1 MFISIIKGLEHFNY
15 YDKYEIYLDNLY
27 ITINDKL
34 TINDKN
40 YHLNKKIYYEND
52 YIIFINPK
60 RNKFYANYK
69 YQKLTHLEI
78 SCNKNTMIQNIFL
91 DKIVF
96 IDDNLLT
103 TDSNYVF
110 INNVKTKTKQLKE
123 NDIIE
128 IFDLRIIY
136 CHLFYLINDKKL
148 KINRFKIKEFHKYYN
163 YTIVKAKINYRKQ
176 LKKPIVNHQLKN
188 LNISTVSDNN
198 NVFLTILPSVVMS
211 LSSVTVGL
219 LSAYNAYVNNRSIN
233 EIIIFLILPISM
245 LISSI
250 VIMPLQHYLNK
261 KRQKLQLETEYV
273 KYELYLDELFK
284 VLKNKL
290 EDYNDYLNSRYFNF
304 KQLLGTENLYNKQ
317 KFHDD
322 YLNICIGQGIVKTN
336 FKMKHSIKDE
346 RILKRIDKYN
356 RSISILNNNFIELS
370 LLNYKYI
377 SIVNSNNYFGYL
389 LLQLISYYPAG
400 CFNMVAILNEKQ
412 LNNKYYLKY
421 INHFNYHGTRLIAK
435 NSLNIKEINKL
446 LENSDKDNIIIV
458 YDTTLI
464 NYVNLK
470 ATYLIICE
478 SENIYPESDVVI
490 DSKEN
495 KYYLNKDE
503 FDFEFNSGNIEKRI
517 IELNN
522 YKFSNEQYAKIKTS
536 LYELFNIDSINK
548 LVTKDYN
555 RSLDTIIGYN
565 FENEQVSLDIHENG
579 DGAHGLIV
587 GTTGSGKSELII
599 SLLLSLAMNYSPK
612 VLNMV
617 IIDFKGTTI
626 ISNLVYKK
634 FKLPHV
640 INSLSN
646 IDESTIERAL
656 CSFKIECKKRMI
668 LFKRMSELTNE
679 SSMNI
684 DLYQQVFKEE
694 YNLDYLAHLLIVI
707 DEFAELKSNNDYFIG
722 EIISLARI
730 GRSLGIHLLLSTQ
743 KVSGV
748 VSEEILANISYRIC
762 LKLNDVSES
771 KMIIGTKDAY
781 YIKNPGE
788 FYLYHNQELTN
799 GRSVMSSVTSDIKSL
814 SEKVII
820 LDNMMHELHK
830 SNIRKSNSLK
840 QNEAIVKYLNN
851 LYRFNCSTL
860 WLDKLTKIKYEELLL
875 KYKDSAKL
883 VLGEYDDIN
892 KREQGVMNYDINTN
906 AVLFSLNSDLKSSF
920 ISNLLYGFNRLKSKM
935 IIIDFSHS
943 GFINFVGC
951 KNIIDVSEDIKHTY
965 DIFNFLEKRLKL
977 DKLLVVINNACTL
990 YREYPDLSER
1000 LFVLMNESYKTHITF
1015 LIVANN
1021 YQSVNFKHLNIIKN
1035 KYALD
1040 IKSKTELINIFDEI
1054 PVSYEEG
1061 IYFDGNYYNFK
1072 LALNSKEINKLIYDS
1087 CDEIV
1092 QRIPKIIK
1100 FEINKDKILLGYNL
1114 QSYKKIYHD
1123 LSKKLLITSFDF
1135 ELIEI
1140 YRVEYSNL
1148 DNIDVISFN
1157 NNICNNYNFVL
1168 FLKQGIRKQFIFDND
1183 IDVKNEDEA
1192 IYIRNH
1198 KVERIKY
1205 ANEGLCKL

>member
-1 MFISIIKGLEHFNY
+1 MFISIIKGSEHFNY
-15 YDKYEIYLDNLY
+15 YDKNEIYLENLN
-27 ITINDKL
+27 IQINDKL
-34 TINDKN
+34 IINNKEWN
-40 YHLNKKIYYEND
+40 LNKKIYYEND
-52 YIIFINPK
+52 YVIFINPK
-60 RNKFYANYK
+60 KSKFYANYK
-69 YQKLTHLEI
+69 YQKMTHLEI
-78 SCNKNTMIQNIFL
+78 SGNKNTMIQNKFL

-96 IDDNLLT
+96 IDDDILT
-103 TDSNYVF
+103 TESNYVF
-110 INNVKTKTKQLKE
+110 INNVKTKTKKLEE
-123 NDIIE
+123 NDLIE
-128 IFDLRIIY
+128 IFDLRIIFN
-136 CHLFYLINDKKL
+136 HLFYLINDKNL
-148 KINRFKIKEFHKYYN
+148 KMIKYNITEFHKYFDH
-163 YTIVKAKINYRKQ
+163 TIMKAKINYRRQ

-198 NVFLTILPSVVMS
+198 NIFLTILPSVVMS

-219 LSAYNAYVNNRSIN
+219 LSAYNAYINNRSLN

-261 KRQKLQLETEYV
+261 KRQKVQLESEYV
-273 KYELYLDELFK
+273 EYELYLDELFK

-290 EDYNDYLNSRYFNF
+290 KDYDNYLNSRYLNF
-304 KQLLGTENLYNKQ
+304 KQLLITDNLYNKQ

-336 FKMKHSIKDE
+336 FKMEHSIKDE
-346 RILKRIDKYN
+346 RILKKIDKYN
-356 RSISILNNNFIELS
+356 NRISILNNNFIEIS
-370 LLNYKYI
+370 LFNYKYI
-377 SIVNSNNYFGYL
+377 SIVNNNNYFNYW

-400 CFNMVAILNEKQ
+400 CFNMVALVNEKQ
-412 LNNKYYLKY
+412 LNKNYYLKY
-421 INHFNYHGTRLIAK
+421 ISHFNYHGIRLIAK
-435 NSLNIKEINKL
+435 NVSNIKEINKL
-446 LENSDKDNIIIV
+446 LENSNKDTIIIV

-464 NYVNLK
+464 NYVNIK
-470 ATYLIICE
+470 ATFLIICE
-478 SENIYPESDVVI
+478 SENIYPKSDIVI

-495 KYYLNKDE
+495 KYYINKNE
-503 FDFEFNSGNIEKRI
+503 FDFEFISGNIEKRVT
-517 IELNN
+517 ELNN
-522 YKFSNEQYAKIKTS
+522 YKFTNEKYTKTKSS
-536 LYELFNIDSINK
+536 LYELFNIESITE

-555 RSLDTIIGYN
+555 RSLDTVIGYN
-565 FENEQVSLDIHENG
+565 FNNEQVSLDIHENA

-587 GTTGSGKSELII
+587 GTTGSGKSEFII

-626 ISNLVYKK
+626 ISNLVYKNA
-634 FKLPHV
+634 KLPHV
-640 INSLSN
+640 INNLSN

-656 CSFKIECKKRMI
+656 FSFKIECKKRMI
-668 LFKRMSELTNE
+668 LFKKMSEITNE

-684 DLYQQVFKEE
+684 DLYQQVYKEE

-707 DEFAELKSNNDYFIG
+707 DEFAELKSSNDYFIS

-762 LKLNDVSES
+762 LKLNNVSES

-788 FYLYHNQELTN
+788 FYLYHNQELTY
-799 GRSVMSSVTSDIKSL
+799 GKSVMSSVTSDIKSL

-830 SNIRKSNSLK
+830 SNIRTSNSLK
-840 QNEAIVKYLNN
+840 QNEAIVTYLNS
-851 LYRFNCSTL
+851 LYRFDCSAL
-860 WLDKLTKIKYEELLL
+860 WLDKLTKKSYNELLL
-875 KYKDSAKL
+875 KYKSSAKL
-883 VLGEYDDIN
+883 MIGEYDDIN
-892 KREQGVMNYDINTN
+892 KREQGIMNYDINTN
-906 AVLFSLNSDLKSSF
+906 TVLFSLNSDLKSTF
-920 ISNLLYGFNRLKSKM
+920 ISNLIYSFNKISSKM
-935 IIIDFSHS
+935 IIIDFSNN
-943 GFINFVGC
+943 GFIDFKGC
-951 KNIIDVSEDIKHTY
+951 KNIIDISEDIKHTY
-965 DIFNFLEKRLKL
+965 DIFNFLENRQNS

-1000 LFVLMNESYKTHITF
+1000 LFTLLNESYTTHITF

-1021 YQSVNFKHLNIIKN
+1021 YQSVSYKHLNIIKN
-1035 KYALD
+1035 KYTLD
-1040 IKSKTELINIFDEI
+1040 INSKTELINIFDGI

-1061 IYFDGNYYNFK
+1061 IYFNGNYYNFK
-1072 LALNSKEINKLIYDS
+1072 LASNDNKQKNLCHES

-1092 QRIPKIIK
+1092 QRIPELIQ
-1100 FEINKDKILLGYNL
+1100 FEIEKDRILVGYDL
-1114 QSYKKIYHD
+1114 KSYKKIYHE
-1123 LSKKLLITSFDF
+1123 LSKKLLITSFDID
-1135 ELIEI
+1135 LIEV
-1140 YRVEYSNL
+1140 YRKQYSNIA
-1148 DNIDVISFN
+1148 NIDVICFN
-1157 NNICNNYNFVL
+1157 NNICSNYNFVL
-1168 FLKQGIRKQFIFDND
+1168 FLKPGIRTQFIFDND

-1205 ANEGLCKL
+1205 ANERLCKL